1 MPAERTI
8 TFKQAVLEALTE
20 EMRADPSVVVIGED
34 VGKAG
39 GVFLQTQG
47 LFEAFGP
54 TRVIDTPISEAAI
67 MGVAIGAAMTGL
79 RPVAEIMF
87 GDFLTQAM
95 DQLVNQAAKVRYM
108 SAGGFACPLVLRT
121 AIGVGGNLGPQHS
134 QSFHAWA
141 AHVPGLKVVMPS
153 DAHDAKGLM
162 KAALRDDDPVVFF
175 ENRSSYNHK
184 GAVPEADYV
193 VPLGRAT
200 VKREGTDISVV
211 AIGATVPLALS
222 VAERLSGRASVE
234 VVDVRSLVPLD
245 AETIVESVKKTSRA
259 LVLDAGHARFG
270 ITGELAAVIGE
281 QAFDYLDAPVA
292 RMAAPDVPIPFGRSL
307 EPLALP
313 RLETIE
319 AKILEL
325 IGRAGRAN
333 TRTAKPLAFSL
344 STASLFPRC
353 KTCVP
358 RSGTTGRSTCRGKP
372 PLVWLPRC

>member
-1 MPAERTI
+1 MPAERAI
-8 TFKQAVLEALTE
+8 TFKQAVLEALAE

-54 TRVIDTPISEAAI
+54 ARVIDTPISEAAI

-95 DQLVNQAAKVRYM
+95 DQLVNQAAKMRYM
-108 SAGGFACPLVLRT
+108 SAGGFTCPLVLRT

-184 GAVPEADYV
+184 GAVPEGDYV
-193 VPLGRAT
+193 VPLGRAA
-200 VKREGTDISVV
+200 VKREGSDISVV
-211 AIGATVPLALS
+211 AIGATVPLAL
-222 VAERLSGRASVE
+222 AAADRLGDRVSVE

-245 AETIVESVKKTSRA
+245 TETIVESVKKTSRA
-259 LVLDAGHARFG
+259 LVLDAGHARYG
-270 ITGELAAVIGE
+270 ITGELAAIIGE

-307 EPLALP
+307 EPLAMP
-313 RLETIE
+313 RLEMIE

-325 IGRAGRAN
+325 IG
-333 TRTAKPLAFSL
+333 
-344 STASLFPRC
+344 
-353 KTCVP
+353 
-358 RSGTTGRSTCRGKP
+358 
-372 PLVWLPRC
+372 

>member
-1 MPAERTI
+1 MPAERAI
-8 TFKQAVLEALTE
+8 TFKQAVLEALSE
-20 EMRADPSVVVIGED
+20 EMCADPSVVVIGED

-95 DQLVNQAAKVRYM
+95 DQLVNQAAKVHYM
-108 SAGGFACPLVLRT
+108 SAGGFTCPLVLRT

-193 VPLGRAT
+193 VPLGCAA
-200 VKREGTDISVV
+200 VKREGREISVV

-222 VAERLSGRASVE
+222 VAERLSGRVSVE
-234 VVDVRSLVPLD
+234 VVDVRTLVPLD
-245 AETIVESVKKTSRA
+245 TATLVEVGEEDLACAGARRRPRA
-259 LVLDAGHARFG
+259 LRHHRRTRRGDRRAGVRLSRRAGCPHGRARR
-270 ITGELAAVIGE
+270 A
-281 QAFDYLDAPVA
+281 DPV
-292 RMAAPDVPIPFGRSL
+292 RPPL

-325 IGRAGRAN
+325 IG
-333 TRTAKPLAFSL
+333 
-344 STASLFPRC
+344 
-353 KTCVP
+353 
-358 RSGTTGRSTCRGKP
+358 
-372 PLVWLPRC
+372 